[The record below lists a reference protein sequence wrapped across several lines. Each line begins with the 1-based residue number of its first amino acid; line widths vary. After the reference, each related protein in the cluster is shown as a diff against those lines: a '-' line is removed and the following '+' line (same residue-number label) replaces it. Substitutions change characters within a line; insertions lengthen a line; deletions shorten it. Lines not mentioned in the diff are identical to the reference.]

1 MAKYRYAATR
11 QFEKDVKLCVRQGK
25 SMALLQDV
33 INLLLEDGKLPSE
46 YHPHKLSG
54 RLDGI
59 WECHIQSDW
68 LLLWTRYDDELIMV
82 MTRTGT
88 HSEVFG

>member
-11 QFEKDVKLCVRQGK
+11 QFEIDVKLCVRQGK

-68 LLLWTRYDDELIMV
+68 LLLWTQYDDELIMV

>member
-1 MAKYRYAATR
+1 MAKYRYAATK

-25 SMALLQDV
+25 SIALLKNV
-33 INLLLEDGKLPSE
+33 ITLLLEDGRLPSE
-46 YHPHKLSG
+46 YHPHKLTG
-54 RLDGI
+54 RLEGL

-68 LLLWTRYDDELIMV
+68 LLLWKQNNDELIMV

-88 HSEVFG
+88 HSAVFG

>member
-11 QFEKDVKLCVRQGK
+11 QFEKDVKLCIKQGK
-25 SMALLQDV
+25 SMALLQKV
-33 INLLLEDGKLPSE
+33 ITLLLDCGKLPAE

-54 RLDGI
+54 RLEGI

-68 LLLWTRYDDELIMV
+68 LLLWKQYDDELIMV

-88 HSEVFG
+88 HSGVFG

>member
-1 MAKYRYAATR
+1 MAKYRYAATK

-25 SMALLQDV
+25 SIALLKNV
-33 INLLLEDGKLPSE
+33 ITLLLEDGRLPSE
-46 YHPHKLSG
+46 YHSHKLTG
-54 RLDGI
+54 RLEGL

-68 LLLWTRYDDELIMV
+68 LLLWKQNNDELIMV

-88 HSEVFG
+88 HSAVFG